1 MRGRSHKTSA
11 RTRLRIR
18 KAKDTSADGRGLSR
32 RTLFA
37 ASTAP
42 VVLASGILATAQVLI
57 LTSLPWTQTALFG
70 DTNPAIWL
78 ALGLL
83 IPIAVIS
90 VALFR
95 TYAHQVDASAQP
107 AGTKIGPYLLLEE
120 IGRGGMGTVFRAE
133 HALMKRQCAIKLIS
147 PERAA
152 QTDMQKR
159 FRQEARATAQLTH
172 WNTIEVYDYGTSEDG
187 RFYYV
192 MELLEGVNL
201 HQYVDRF
208 GPMQPQRVIYLLKQ
222 LCNALYEAESHDLV
236 HRDIKPSNIFLTQ
249 RGESCDVIKLLDFGL
264 VQTSTKAAV
273 RHGKSDKKLHGSPAF
288 MCPEQARGLNP
299 DHRGDLY
306 SLGAVAYFL
315 LSGHPP
321 FRDENPIMQVVAHA
335 TDCVPDFHT
344 IGVSVAKE
352 LAAIVLKCLQKDPND
367 RYQSARSLLIAL
379 ERCSVP
385 GKWNWQKAE
394 KWWRQYQPVGYDR
407 TGTETMDL
415 DQTTCVDSNAGDSNA
430 GDSNAVGS
438 VAIAGGQVC
447 PSDTPTEIGM
457 LPEDLA

>member
-1 MRGRSHKTSA
+1 MSGRSSKTSA
-11 RTRLRIR
+11 RTHLRVP
-18 KAKDTSADGRGLSR
+18 KANDTSVNGRGLSR
-32 RTLFA
+32 RTFIA

-42 VVLASGILATAQVLI
+42 VVLASAILATAQILI
-57 LTSLPWTQTALFG
+57 LTTLPWTQAALFG
-70 DTNPAIWL
+70 DTNPAVWL

-95 TYAHQVDASAQP
+95 AYSKQVDASGVP
-107 AGTKIGPYLLLEE
+107 KGTKIGPYLLLEE

-147 PERAA
+147 AERAA
-152 QTDMQKR
+152 ETDMQRR

-192 MELLEGVNL
+192 MEFLEGVNL

-208 GPMQPQRVIYLLKQ
+208 GPMQPERVIYLLKQ
-222 LCNALYEAESHDLV
+222 LCNALYEAESHGLV

-264 VQTSTKAAV
+264 VQTSTRASV
-273 RHGKSDKKLHGSPAF
+273 RHQKSDKKLHGSPAF
-288 MCPEQARGLNP
+288 MCPEQARGLSP

-335 TDCVPDFHT
+335 TGTVPDFQD
-344 IGVSVAKE
+344 IGVSVPTE
-352 LAAIVLKCLQKDPND
+352 LSQLVLQCLQKDPSD
-367 RYQSARSLLIAL
+367 RFGSARELLIAL

-385 GKWNWQKAE
+385 GEWNWQKAE
-394 KWWRQYQPVGYDR
+394 LWWSQYQPVGSDR
-407 TGTETMDL
+407 AGTETMDL
-415 DQTTCVDSNAGDSNA
+415 DQTTSVDGLRPEVFVMSDSE
-430 GDSNAVGS
+430 G
-438 VAIAGGQVC
+438 C

-457 LPEDLA
+457 LPEDLDLDRV

>member
-1 MRGRSHKTSA
+1 MRGRSSQKSA
-11 RTRLRIR
+11 RTHLCVP
-18 KAKDTSADGRGLSR
+18 KAKDTSVDVRRRGR
-32 RTLFA
+32 RTLIA

-42 VVLASGILATAQVLI
+42 VVLASAILATAQILI
-57 LTSLPWTQTALFG
+57 LTSLPWTQKALFG

-95 TYAHQVDASAQP
+95 LYTKKIELAAEQK
-107 AGTKIGPYLLLEE
+107 GTQIGPYLLLEE

-147 PERAA
+147 PERASE
-152 QTDMQKR
+152 TDMQKR

-187 RFYYV
+187 RFFYV
-192 MELLEGVNL
+192 MEFLEGVNL

-222 LCNALYEAESHDLV
+222 LCNALYEAESHNLV

-264 VQTSTKAAV
+264 VQTSTKASV
-273 RHGKSDKKLHGSPAF
+273 RLDQSDKKLHGSPAF

-335 TDCVPDFHT
+335 TGNVPDFQE
-344 IGVSVAKE
+344 IGVSVPSE
-352 LAAIVLKCLQKDPND
+352 LADIVLKCLKKDPSD
-367 RYQSARSLLIAL
+367 RYRSARSLLIAL
-379 ERCSVP
+379 ERCRVP

-394 KWWRQYQPVGYDR
+394 KWWSQYQPVGHDR
-407 TGTETMDL
+407 AGTETMDL
-415 DQTTCVDSNAGDSNA
+415 DQTTSVEANASD
-430 GDSNAVGS
+430 V
-438 VAIAGGQVC
+438 VAIASGKGC

-457 LPEDLA
+457 LPIDLG